1 MRLREV
7 KRADWPAL
15 LALNLASV
23 RELSEL
29 DEERLEEILSWTHR
43 SLVVERA
50 GEVVAFALVIAPGTA
65 YDSRNYRWFG
75 ERYERFLYLDR
86 IVVADGQRRR
96 GIATRLYDAMEETAA
111 PFERMVC
118 DVNVRPPNDASLAFH
133 GARGYLEVGRLAH
146 GSEKVVALMSK
157 ELEPEGTNAPD
168 GEGA

>member
-1 MRLREV
+1 
-7 KRADWPAL
+7 
-15 LALNLASV
+15 
-23 RELSEL
+23 
-29 DEERLEEILSWTHR
+29 
-43 SLVVERA
+43 
-50 GEVVAFALVIAPGTA
+50 
-65 YDSRNYRWFG
+65 
-75 ERYERFLYLDR
+75 
-86 IVVADGQRRR
+86 
-96 GIATRLYDAMEETAA
+96 MEETAA